1 MFKVMILLKRK
12 ENLSFEDFRSHWLNH
27 HAVLVRQLP
36 GIRKAV
42 FNFSG
47 NDDEQG
53 YDGVSELWFDS
64 EQDFL
69 SAYASDIG
77 QQVTE
82 DALSHVSKRE
92 RILLSEHRI
101 V

>member
-1 MFKVMILLKRK
+1 MFKIMILLKRRK
-12 ENLSFEDFRSHWLNH
+12 SLSFQAFRSHWLEH

-47 NDDEQG
+47 NDQEEFDA
-53 YDGVSELWFDS
+53 VSELWFDS
-64 EQDFL
+64 REDFL
-69 SAYASDIG
+69 SAYDSDIG
-77 QQVTE
+77 KQVTE